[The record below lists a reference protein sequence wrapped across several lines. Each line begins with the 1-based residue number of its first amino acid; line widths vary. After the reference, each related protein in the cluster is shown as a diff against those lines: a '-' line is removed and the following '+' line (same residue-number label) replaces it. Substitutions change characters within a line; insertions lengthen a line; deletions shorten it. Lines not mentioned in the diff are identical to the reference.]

1 MIPNGVLVWY
11 QHTQH
16 CSNQLTDRSKNFR
29 LLPYA
34 VVLLNAVVDVD
45 SVDLF
50 KSRLDNFWMF
60 QDVKYDYTVDLADT
74 GDRYEYDNESQWRV
88 VEVFQ
93 EWYGHWGSSE
103 AATVNI
109 IDLTWLDLR
118 QHTRQNAACT
128 VFAGEDISRLTCP
141 QFEGKMIYAH
151 TPVIYQIY
159 WSQHMSIHSGQ
170 QHESHSKL

>member
-1 MIPNGVLVWY
+1 MSLNVTAFTRGFWCESGDCQPGSQYRQPDW
-11 QHTQH
+11 H
-16 CSNQLTDRSKNFR
+16 SNT
-29 LLPYA
+29 
-34 VVLLNAVVDVD
+34 
-45 SVDLF
+45 
-50 KSRLDNFWMF
+50 RLDNFWMF